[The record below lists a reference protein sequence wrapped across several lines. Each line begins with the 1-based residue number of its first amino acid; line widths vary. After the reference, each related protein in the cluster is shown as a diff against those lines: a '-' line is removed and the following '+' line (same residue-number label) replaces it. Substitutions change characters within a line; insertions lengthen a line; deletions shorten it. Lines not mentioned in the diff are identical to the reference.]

1 MITTII
7 LLGLPILL
15 PTAIAG
21 IFSPD
26 LAGTVFDAMADLFA
40 PFYLALEAIIELL
53 A

>member
-15 PTAIAG
+15 PTAIVG

-26 LAGTVFDAMADLFA
+26 LAGTVFDVMADLFA
-40 PFYLALEAIIELL
+40 PLYMLLESIIVFLA
-53 A
+53 

>member
-7 LLGLPILL
+7 LLGWPILL

-26 LAGTVFDAMADLFA
+26 LAGTVFDAMAALFT
-40 PFYLALEAIIELL
+40 PFYIALEAIIELL